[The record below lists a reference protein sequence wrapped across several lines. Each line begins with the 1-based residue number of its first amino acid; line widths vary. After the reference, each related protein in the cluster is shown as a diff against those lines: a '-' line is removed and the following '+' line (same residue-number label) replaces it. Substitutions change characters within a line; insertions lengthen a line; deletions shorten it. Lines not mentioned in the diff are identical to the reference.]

1 MMKKMILVAAGAMLG
16 VVGLGASTAHATPE
30 SKAAASFLLF
40 EPSARSAAL
49 GKAYVAIADDANATY
64 YNPSALVGNSKDMSF
79 TMYKPIPALASDVF
93 FTYGTYTQPM
103 GGIGNLGFSMTYVSL
118 GKQFRTGSQGED
130 LGQFSSFDLAVGTSY
145 SMRMSKKLSTGITLK
160 FIHEHLSDKGAGQE
174 LGKGTGSSFAGDF
187 GFMYRA
193 TDRLTF
199 AGALRN
205 VGPNMTFIDDRQSD
219 PLPQHMVLGFAYK
232 LYKRGPHSVLFTSD
246 VYKPLVGDGFFS
258 FATSWK
264 DEPAAQQLK
273 AMDFHVGAEYQ
284 VDLTDASYVA
294 LRGGYTHDQD
304 GKIKTPTF
312 GLGLKYNWMTF
323 DVAYFTAGNTP
334 LQNEFRFS
342 GGFHF

>member
-1 MMKKMILVAAGAMLG
+1 MKKTILIAAGAILG
-16 VVGLGASTAHATPE
+16 VIGLAGPSAHATPE

-64 YNPSALVGNSKDMSF
+64 YNPSALVDNARKDMSF

-93 FTYGTYTQPM
+93 FAYGTYSQPV
-103 GGIGNLGFSMTYVSL
+103 GGIGNMGFSMSYVSL
-118 GKQFRTGSQGED
+118 GKQFRTGSQGEQ
-130 LGQFSSFDLAVGTSY
+130 LGEFSSFDLAVGVSY
-145 SMRMSKKLSTGITLK
+145 GMRMSKKLSTGITLK
-160 FIHEHLSDKGAGQE
+160 FIHEHLSDQGAGQE
-174 LGKGTGSSFAGDF
+174 RGKGTGTSFAGDF
-187 GFMYRA
+187 GFMYRP
-193 TDRLTF
+193 TDRLTL

-219 PLPQHMVLGFAYK
+219 PLPQHMVVGFAYK
-232 LYKRGPHSVLFTSD
+232 AYRRGMHSVLFTTD

-264 DEPAAQQLK
+264 DEPASQQFK
-273 AMDFHVGAEYQ
+273 AMDFHVGTEYQ
-284 VDLTDASYVA
+284 IGLTDASYVA
-294 LRGGYTHDQD
+294 LRGGYSHDED
-304 GKIKTPTF
+304 GKVKTPTF
-312 GLGLKYNWMTF
+312 GMGLKYNWMTF